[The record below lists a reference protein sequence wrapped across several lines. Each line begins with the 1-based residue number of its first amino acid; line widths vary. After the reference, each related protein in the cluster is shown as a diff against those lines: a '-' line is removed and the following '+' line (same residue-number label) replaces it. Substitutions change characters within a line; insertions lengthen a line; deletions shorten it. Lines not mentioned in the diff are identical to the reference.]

1 MIAVM
6 GYSLILVFMI
16 LIMLKKITPFV
27 GLVFLPIVWAIA
39 GQLFGLWTI
48 DIGQA
53 AMDGLMNTAGT
64 GIMLF
69 FAIYM
74 FTIMIDAGLF
84 DPLSNAMIRFA
95 KGDPLKVMLA
105 TVLLTAGVSLNGDGT
120 TTMIIVCT
128 AFVPIYKRLNLK
140 MLDLAVLTMTSHSII
155 NLLPWG
161 GPTARAIAVMNV
173 SEAEVMRGLT
183 PMMIAGTIYMFIVAY
198 IMGVQERKRLGVVN
212 LSAQELDDLMVIED
226 EETLA
231 IRRPQNVWINAVIV
245 FVTIALL
252 VINVVPSA
260 IIFMVGTVV
269 ALLVNYPSVALQKAR
284 IDANASEANQVVM
297 TVLGAGVFMGVLQAT
312 GMNDGIANSLITIIP
327 ESLSR
332 SFGFIVALISAPGTY
347 FLHNDAFY
355 YGMMPILSEAGM
367 AYGFSALELTF
378 ASLMGQ
384 AFHLF
389 SPLVPFAYVL
399 LGMTNVEWGEWQ
411 KKGLLVSLG
420 IFIIYVIVGAVL
432 GIMPLSI

>member
-1 MIAVM
+1 MIAMM
-6 GYSLILVFMI
+6 GYSLIIVFMI
-16 LIMLKKITPFV
+16 LIMWKKVSPFV
-27 GLVFLPIVWAIA
+27 GLVFLPILWAII
-39 GQLFGLWTI
+39 GQLLGLWSI

-53 AMDGLMNTAGT
+53 AMDGLMTTAQT

-105 TVLLTAGVSLNGDGT
+105 TVALTAGVSLNGDGT

-140 MLDLAVLTMTSHSII
+140 MLDLAVLTMTSHSVI

-173 SEAEVMRGLT
+173 DEAQVMQGLT
-183 PMMIAGTIYMFIVAY
+183 PMMIAGILYMFVVAY
-198 IMGVQERKRLGVVN
+198 VIGRNERKRLGVIN
-212 LSAQELDDLMVIED
+212 LSQDELEKLMVIED
-226 EETLA
+226 EETLE
-231 IRRPQNVWINAVIV
+231 IRRPKNVLINAVIV
-245 FVTIALL
+245 FVAIGLLIA
-252 VINVVPSA
+252 NVVPSA
-260 IIFMVGTVV
+260 IIFMVGTVIT
-269 ALLVNYPSVALQKAR
+269 LLVNYGSVSLQKAR
-284 IDANASEANQVVM
+284 IDNNASEANQVVM
-297 TVLGAGVFMGVLQAT
+297 TVFGAGVFMGILQAT
-312 GMNDGIANSLITIIP
+312 GMNDGIASSLIEVIP
-327 ESLSR
+327 ESLSHF
-332 SFGFIVALISAPGTY
+332 FGLIVAVISAPGTY

-355 YGMMPILSEAGM
+355 YGMMPILGEAG
-367 AYGFSALELTF
+367 ASYGFTNLQLTF

-420 IFIIYVIVGAVL
+420 IFIIYVIVGAVM
-432 GIMPLSI
+432 GIMPVSI

>member
-1 MIAVM
+1 MIAMM
-6 GYSLILVFMI
+6 GYSLIIVFMI
-16 LIMLKKITPFV
+16 LIMWKKVSPFV
-27 GLVFLPIVWAIA
+27 GLVFLPILWAII
-39 GQLFGLWTI
+39 GQLLGLWSI

-53 AMDGLMNTAGT
+53 AMDGLMTTAQT

-105 TVLLTAGVSLNGDGT
+105 TVALTAGVSLNGDGT

-140 MLDLAVLTMTSHSII
+140 MLDLAVLTMTSHSVI

-173 SEAEVMRGLT
+173 DEAQVMQGLT
-183 PMMIAGTIYMFIVAY
+183 PMMIAGILYMFVVAY
-198 IMGVQERKRLGVVN
+198 VIGRSERKRLGVIN
-212 LSAQELDDLMVIED
+212 LSQDELEKLMVIED
-226 EETLA
+226 EETLE
-231 IRRPQNVWINAVIV
+231 IRRPKNVFINAVIV
-245 FVTIALL
+245 FVAIGLLIAN
-252 VINVVPSA
+252 VIPSA

-269 ALLVNYPSVALQKAR
+269 TLLVNYGSVSLQKAR
-284 IDANASEANQVVM
+284 IDNNASEANQVVM
-297 TVLGAGVFMGVLQAT
+297 TVFGAGVFMGILQAT
-312 GMNDGIANSLITIIP
+312 GMNDGIASSLIEVIP
-327 ESLSR
+327 ESLSHF
-332 SFGFIVALISAPGTY
+332 FGLIVAVISAPGTY

-355 YGMMPILSEAGM
+355 YGMMPILGEAG
-367 AYGFSALELTF
+367 ASYGFTNLQLTF

-420 IFIIYVIVGAVL
+420 IFIIYVIVGAVM